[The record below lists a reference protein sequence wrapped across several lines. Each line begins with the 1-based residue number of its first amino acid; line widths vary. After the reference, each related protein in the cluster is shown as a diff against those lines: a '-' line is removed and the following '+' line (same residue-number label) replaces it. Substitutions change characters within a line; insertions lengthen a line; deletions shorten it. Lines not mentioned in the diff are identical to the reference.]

1 MDRRTAACV
10 AAELMLYPTYKI
22 MVEEGIEEA
31 AQRARVWFSDA
42 SIRRYGAYDVVFEAV
57 SALEEN
63 ERYQRAVA
71 CVQAIERALARMPQR
86 ERWFTELFYFRNYP
100 LHELD
105 ISRRTYF
112 RLRRRVLMVVYEEL
126 RAAGVSPFADDEML
140 DTAGTI
146 VVK

>member
-22 MVEEGIEEA
+22 IVEEGIDEA
-31 AQRARVWFSDA
+31 AHRARVWFSDA
-42 SIRRYGAYDVVFEAV
+42 SIHRYGAYDVVLEAV

-86 ERWFTELFYFRNYP
+86 ERWFTEMFYFRNYP

-112 RLRRRVLMVVYEEL
+112 RLRRRVLTVVYEEL
-126 RAAGVSPFADDEML
+126 RAADIYPFADEIL
-140 DTAGTI
+140 DTSGTT
-146 VVK
+146 VV

>member
-1 MDRRTAACV
+1 MDRRIAACV

-22 MVEEGIEEA
+22 MVEESIDEA
-31 AQRARVWFSDA
+31 ANRARVWFSDA
-42 SIRRYGAYDVVFEAV
+42 SIRWYGAYDVVFEAV

-71 CVQAIERALARMPQR
+71 CVQAIERALARLPRR

-112 RLRRRVLMVVYEEL
+112 RLRHRVLTVVYEEL
-126 RAAGVSPFADDEML
+126 RAAGVSPFADDEIL
-140 DTAGTI
+140 DTTDTI
-146 VVK
+146 SV